1 MTKNKILTFVLAA
14 FLVVAL
20 GCGLFSLFLKPKG
33 FVTIDL
39 LKINGDYMGKALNLV
54 TQVNANVQLSDAQRM
69 QKAQNILKVV
79 GGSVEE
85 LTNDYALN
93 NNVIVIQKQVVMSGN
108 IPDITAQIESNID
121 EKLARDDLI
130 NAAR

>member
-1 MTKNKILTFVLAA
+1 MKNNKNILIFACSVLLA
-14 FLVVAL
+14 VVF
-20 GCGLFSLFLKPKG
+20 GCGLSSLLKPKN

-39 LKINGDYMGKALNLV
+39 LKINSDYMGKALNLV

-79 GGSVEE
+79 GGSVEQ
-85 LTNDYALN
+85 LANDYALN
-93 NNVIVIQKQVVMSGN
+93 NNVIVIQKQVAMSGN